1 MNPWQKQ
8 LHFNPI
14 PPLLQADD
22 EALRFFVRRDIL
34 EEDVGPVDR
43 LWSLPQ
49 AAKLINKQQPDGSWT
64 YPGAK
69 PSVRSQENYDQIE
82 TYRNVGILVEKYGL
96 TRQHPAIAK
105 AADFLFSFQTEDG
118 DIRGIYGNQYSPNY
132 SAAIMELLIKA
143 GYEKDP
149 RIEKGFAWL
158 LSMRQS
164 DGGWAIPLRTATDA
178 KGMTLT
184 DLLNLPEPL
193 PPDRLKPFSH
203 LATGVVLRAFAAHPD
218 YRKTAEAKHAG
229 ELLASR
235 FFLSDRYTD
244 RNTPAFWTKIRYPFW
259 FTDIVS
265 ALDSVSQLGLTKE
278 DPQVKKAIEWLVA
291 NQRENGLW
299 KAVQVVKFNGDYW
312 VTLVICRIL
321 KRLYDSA

>member
-1 MNPWQKQ
+1 MALMRFDHWP
-8 LHFNPI
+8 LDHDPI
-14 PPLLQADD
+14 APLLESNDQA
-22 EALRFFVRRDIL
+22 LLYFIRRDIL
-34 EEDVGPVDR
+34 EEDPGPVDQ
-43 LWSLPQ
+43 LWNLPM
-49 AAKLINKQQPDGSWT
+49 AAKLFKKQQPDGAWK

-96 TRQHPAIAK
+96 TRRHSAISK
-105 AADFLFSFQTEDG
+105 AADFLFSYQTDEG
-118 DIRGIYGNQYSPNY
+118 DFRGIYGNQYSPNY

-143 GYEKDP
+143 SYEKDP

-164 DGGWAIPLRTATDA
+164 DGGWAIPIRTADDA
-178 KGMTLT
+178 KDKTLT
-184 DLLNLPEPL
+184 DLLNLSEPL
-193 PPDRLKPFSH
+193 QPDKSKPFSH

-218 YRKTAEAKHAG
+218 YRKSAEAKHAG

-235 FFLSDRYTD
+235 FFQSDKYTD
-244 RNTPAFWTKIRYPFW
+244 RKTPDFWNKVRYPFW

-265 ALDSVSQLGLTKE
+265 ALDSLSQLGFSK
-278 DPQVKKAIEWLVA
+278 DNPQIQKAVDWLVA
-291 NQRENGLW
+291 HQGETGIW

-312 VTLVICRIL
+312 VTLAICRIL
-321 KRLYDSA
+321 KRFY